1 MEKVGTCRSSALE
14 KTKNHSWKSRKVIY
28 QFIRVIVQ
36 QKEIDLHM
44 LLGETIRNKACLS
57 LQRQWSKFMTILL
70 ANKKDKVAWKCHHEK
85 LLNADF
91 VQDKEAFP
99 ETGTVIGVIYLIKK
113 ARSEGQSVRW
123 RIEKPQEYQD

>member
-1 MEKVGTCRSSALE
+1 ME

-36 QKEIDLHM
+36 QKETDLHM

-113 ARSEGQSVRW
+113 ARSEGQSVR
-123 RIEKPQEYQD
+123 